1 MAGLRKPAGGK
12 PVDVVLVEPIKLDRK
27 RHEPGAT
34 LTVPQGVAE
43 ELVELGHARLVD
55 AAEAKAKAEAE
66 AKAKAEAEAKAK
78 AEAEAKARGQAS
90 LVDGQQQA

>member
-12 PVDVVLVEPIKLDRK
+12 PVEVVLVEPIKLDRK

-34 LTVPQGVAE
+34 VTVPQGVAE
-43 ELVELGHARLVD
+43 ELLELGHARLVD

-66 AKAKAEAEAKAK
+66 AKAKAEAEAKGG
-78 AEAEAKARGQAS
+78 GQAS

>member
-66 AKAKAEAEAKAK
+66 AKAKAEAEAKGG
-78 AEAEAKARGQAS
+78 GQAS